1 MVHQQFDLD
10 EAAEKI
16 DSSKKTLDDYLL
28 NLRFAIK
35 FEFDFHKHQNESVG
49 FLRSFVHEKRQ
60 EIKDAANIKWLSSKK
75 SNQLACAAAVE

>member
-1 MVHQQFDLD
+1 MVHQQYDLD

-35 FEFDFHKHQNESVG
+35 FEFDFFKHQNESVG
-49 FLRSFVHEKRQ
+49 FLRNFVQDKRQ
-60 EIKDAANIKWLSSKK
+60 AIKDAAKIKWLSSKK
-75 SNQLACAAAVE
+75 IAKVNSSFE

>member
-1 MVHQQFDLD
+1 MHQQFDLD

-35 FEFDFHKHQNESVG
+35 FEFDFFKHQNESVG
-49 FLRSFVHEKRQ
+49 FLRNFVQEKRQ

-75 SNQLACAAAVE
+75 ANEMKVARGAI